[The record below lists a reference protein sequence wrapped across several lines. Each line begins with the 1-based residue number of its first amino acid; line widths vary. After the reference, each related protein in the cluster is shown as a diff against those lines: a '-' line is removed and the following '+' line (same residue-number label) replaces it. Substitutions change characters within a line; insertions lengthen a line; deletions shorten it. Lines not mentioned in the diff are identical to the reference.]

1 MSAQTVVKFG
11 GSNLKNSSDFIR
23 LARIV
28 KAYNRP
34 LVIVVSA
41 TFGLTN
47 KIEGIIGSSIND
59 HTLIAGFIENLKTG
73 QVNLV
78 NQNIHDE
85 RLQNEC
91 LHILH
96 QRTEGLEVILQRIAI
111 IGEVSPSLHDLALS
125 YGERLSS
132 VLLSHILTA
141 HGIACEEILP
151 ENLGLITDGHFGDA
165 TVNFARSAPKVK
177 AQLNEDKTYVVPGF
191 YGISADG
198 EVTLLGRGGSD
209 FSAAAIAHCIDARYL
224 DIWKDVNGFL
234 SADPRFVPN
243 ARHIAKLSY
252 NEAAELAYFGARILH
267 PGTISPLKAKKSP
280 LRIFNIENH
289 DNILFPATTINGS
302 AELHPGVIKSIAFS
316 DDFGILRLKGAGV
329 GARSGILAEVT
340 NRLDHEKINIKSVI
354 TSQIS
359 INILLS
365 VSDLEKALKSIT
377 DNPLATVHEIE
388 TVTNISVVAVVGEGL
403 MEQTGIMYK
412 VLEAAASQ
420 NINIRTI
427 VMGASEVS
435 AYLIVDQS
443 DRNLTINIIHQNLFE
458 TDKQLNTQQYEITTA
473 F

>member
-1 MSAQTVVKFG
+1 MSVQTVVKFG
-11 GSNLKNSSDFIR
+11 GSNLKNSSDFVR

-47 KIEGIIGSSIND
+47 KIEGIIGSAIKDSARIS
-59 HTLIAGFIENLKTG
+59 GFIENLKAE
-73 QVNLV
+73 QRNLV
-78 NQNIHDE
+78 KQNIHNE
-85 RLQNEC
+85 TLKNEC
-91 LHILH
+91 LRILW
-96 QRTEGLEVILQRIAI
+96 QRTEGLEAILQRIAL
-111 IGEVSPSLHDLALS
+111 IGEVSPSLHNLALS

-132 VLLSHILTA
+132 ALLSYILTA
-141 HGIACEEILP
+141 HGVASEEALP

-165 TVNFARSAPKVK
+165 AVNFALSAPKVK
-177 AQLNEDKTYVVPGF
+177 SHLKEDKTYVVSGF
-191 YGISADG
+191 YGVSPEGA
-198 EVTLLGRGGSD
+198 VTLLGRGGSD
-209 FSAAAIAHCIDARYL
+209 FSAAAIAHCIDAACL

-267 PGTISPLKAKKSP
+267 PGTISPLKAKKIP

-289 DNILFPATTINGS
+289 DNTIFPATTINGS

-340 NRLDHEKINIKSVI
+340 HRLDHEKINIKSVI

-365 VSDLEKALKSIT
+365 VSDLEKAVKSIN

-458 TDKQLNTQQYEITTA
+458 TVKQLNTQQYEITTA